1 MTFTELIRTIFL
13 SPDEPR
19 LRAGWRIAVQMALM
33 LSLTLVFSCGLGVVM
48 VLAPGTNWLVP
59 AMILGTGLPVL
70 ISVPLARKLLD
81 RRSVQSLGLQIDRRT
96 WADLLIGI
104 GIAALQIGLVFA
116 LERGFG
122 WVKVAG
128 FAWDEQTGMGVAGSM
143 SAWLLVFL
151 AVGFYEEFM
160 SRGYHLQNLEEGTN
174 TFWAVFLS
182 SLVFGAGH
190 VLNPNA
196 SLIST
201 LGIIAAGFY
210 LAYGYLRTRR
220 LWLPIG
226 LHIGWNFFLGPVF
239 GFPVSG
245 LDSWHLLTL
254 NVSGPEWFT
263 GGAFGPE
270 AGLVALVAQVFGA
283 GLIWVYTRGRL
294 AHKEVI
300 ADEG

>member
-1 MTFTELIRTIFL
+1 MTITELLRKIFL

-19 LRAGWRIAVQMALM
+19 LRAGWRIAVQMAVM
-33 LSLTLVFSCGLGVVM
+33 LTLTVFFSCGLGVVM
-48 VLAPGTNWLVP
+48 YLAPGTDWMVP

-70 ISVPLARKLLD
+70 ISVPLARKLID
-81 RRSVQSLGLQIDRRT
+81 RRSVQSLGLQLDRGWWR
-96 WADLLIGI
+96 DLLIGI

-116 LERGFG
+116 LELAFG
-122 WVKVAG
+122 WADVTG
-128 FAWDEQTGMGVAGSM
+128 FAWEEQAGLAAAASIFL
-143 SAWLLVFL
+143 WLLLFI
-151 AVGFYEEFM
+151 AVGFYEEFL

-174 TFWAVFLS
+174 TFWAVVIS
-182 SLVFGAGH
+182 SAVFGIGH

-196 SLIST
+196 SPIST

-270 AGLVALVAQVFGA
+270 AGLVSLVAQVLGA
-283 GLIWVYTRGRL
+283 GLIWLYTRGRL
-294 AHKEVI
+294 AQKEEI